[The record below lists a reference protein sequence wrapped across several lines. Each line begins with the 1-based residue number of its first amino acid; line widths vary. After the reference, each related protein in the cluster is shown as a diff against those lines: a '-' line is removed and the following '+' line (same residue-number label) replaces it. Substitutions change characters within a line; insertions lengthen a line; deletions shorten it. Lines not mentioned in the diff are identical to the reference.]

1 MSPRFSSS
9 EETKELLR
17 VAGKGVPIDGSRGD
31 LIIRLEVALPHKL
44 SDQAKKAVE
53 DLKSEGL

>member
-1 MSPRFSSS
+1 MKRA
-9 EETKELLR
+9 EELLR
-17 VAGKGVPIDGSRGD
+17 VAGKGIPTEGGRGD

-44 SDQAKKAVE
+44 SGKARKSVD